1 MGFRILKNKPN
12 RQEVNT
18 LEEIQA
24 LTRENILSKELLGEI
39 FSISDEL
46 DRELAI
52 SRLSARAKQLSIK
65 KEFDKFVN
73 VYKRTQIDSLNQG
86 YSANYTNFSNEYG
99 INLRCGNW
107 VANETGIT
115 GFNALGLEVL
125 ACYHP
130 ILITKKFHNVESG
143 VEKIRLSFLGPRG
156 WKDLTVDKETI
167 SSASKIVSLSK
178 YGVSVTTETSRHLV
192 NYLSEIDF
200 ANRDLIPIQDSI
212 TKLGW
217 INDNM
222 NFVPY
227 YGDIEFDGSNDYRNL
242 VDCITDHGDY
252 DKWLDVVKRA
262 RAKKRIEVLVYIAA
276 AFASVLIKP
285 LGALPFIVNLWGDTG
300 KGKTVALM
308 VAASIWGKPEVGA
321 YITDPDASRTA
332 LEVRDGVLNNL
343 PLMLDDLSK
352 IQDKEGGKFS
362 EIIYMLTNGKGR
374 DRSNQNLTL
383 NEQHTWRNTILTG
396 LERPLV
402 DENMKGGA
410 VNRIIDVE
418 MEDGEIFNTD
428 EGRETANVL
437 RSNYG
442 FAGKIFIDEIQ
453 KIGFDK
459 IEEFRQWYQQKLI
472 ETNAKIGIKNE
483 DKQVI
488 SMSILLTADYLAE
501 KLIFKD
507 GIKLDVNRCAAMLKD
522 KSEISEHA
530 RAYQKIL
537 DEVQVNV
544 NKFEPDDRGNYKG
557 EVWGKKEHGYVYII
571 GIIFRSLSEKHNFS
585 TKAFTQWGERNG
597 LVVGTGKG
605 KSIAGKT
612 HRCFVIKLPDEDN
625 DKQTMDTDDDG
636 FVKVDETKQ
645 EELPFN

>member
-1 MGFRILKNKPN
+1 M
-12 RQEVNT
+12 
-18 LEEIQA
+18 EEIQT
-24 LTRENILSKELLGEI
+24 LTQEKILSKELLSEI

-46 DRELAI
+46 DRELSI

-65 KEFDKFVN
+65 KEFDKLINIF
-73 VYKRTQIDSLNQG
+73 KKTQLDNINQA
-86 YSANYTNFSNEYG
+86 YNANYTDFSNEHG

-107 VANETGIT
+107 IANENGIT
-115 GFNALGLEVL
+115 GFNAIGLEVL

-130 ILITKKFHNVESG
+130 ILITKKFLNVESG
-143 VEKIRLSFLGPRG
+143 VEKIQLSFLGPRG
-156 WKDLTVDKETI
+156 WQDLIVEKETI

-178 YGVSVTTETSRHLV
+178 YGVSVTSETARYLV

-200 ANRDLIPIQDSI
+200 ANRDLIPIQQST

-217 INDNM
+217 INDN
-222 NFVPY
+222 FVPY
-227 YGDIEFDGSNDYRNL
+227 YGNIEFDGANDFRNL
-242 VDCITDHGDY
+242 VDCITDYGDY
-252 DKWLDVVKRA
+252 EKWLGIVKRA

-276 AFASVLIKP
+276 SLASVLIKP

-332 LEVRDGVLNNL
+332 LEVRDGILNNL

-352 IQDKEGGKFS
+352 IQDKEGNKFS

-374 DRSNQNLTL
+374 DRSNQKLTL
-383 NEQHTWRNTILTG
+383 NEQHTWKNAILTG

-410 VNRIIDVE
+410 INRIIDVE
-418 MEDGEIFNTD
+418 MEDGQIFNTE
-428 EGRETANVL
+428 EGRETANIL

-442 FAGKIFIDEIQ
+442 FAGKVFIDEIQ
-453 KIGFDK
+453 KIGFDR
-459 IEEFRQWYQQKLI
+459 IEEFQQWYQQKLLEI
-472 ETNAKIGIKNE
+472 NAKAGIKNE

-488 SMSILLTADYLAE
+488 SMSILLTADFLAE

-507 GIKLDVNRCAAMLKD
+507 GIKLDINSCAAMLKD
-522 KSEISEHA
+522 KSEISEHT

-537 DEVQVNV
+537 DEVQVNI
-544 NKFEPDDRGNYKG
+544 NKFVPSDDRGNFKG
-557 EVWGKKEHGYVYII
+557 EVWGKKENGYVYII
-571 GIIFRSLSEKHNFS
+571 GIVFRSLSEKHNFS
-585 TKAFTQWGERNG
+585 PKAFTQWGERNG
-597 LVVGTGKG
+597 LVIGTGKG

-612 HRCFVIKLPDEDN
+612 HRCYVIKLPDDEEE
-625 DKQTMDTDDDG
+625 KMETDEHG
-636 FVKVDETKQ
+636 FVKIDEFKQ

>member
-1 MGFRILKNKPN
+1 M
-12 RQEVNT
+12 
-18 LEEIQA
+18 EEIQT
-24 LTRENILSKELLGEI
+24 LTRDNILSKELLSEI
-39 FSISDEL
+39 FSISDEME
-46 DRELAI
+46 RELVV
-52 SRLSARAKQLSIK
+52 SKLSARAKQLSIK
-65 KEFDKFVN
+65 KEFDRLMN
-73 VYKRTQIDSLNQG
+73 VFKRTQIDSLNQG
-86 YSANYTNFSNEYG
+86 YTANYTDFSNEYG

-115 GFNALGLEVL
+115 GVNALGIEVL

-130 ILITKKFHNVESG
+130 ILITKKYLNVDSG
-143 VEKIRLSFLGPRG
+143 IEKIQLSFLGPRG
-156 WKDLTVDKETI
+156 WQDLITDKETI
-167 SSASKIVSLSK
+167 SSASKIVTLSK
-178 YGVSVTTETSRHLV
+178 YGVSVTSETARHLV
-192 NYLSEIDF
+192 NYLSEIDY
-200 ANRDLIPIQDSI
+200 ANRDLIPIQES
-212 TKLGW
+212 TTRLGW
-217 INDNM
+217 INDS
-222 NFVPY
+222 FVPY
-227 YGDIEFDGSNDYRNL
+227 YGNIRFDGSNDFRNL
-242 VDCITDHGDY
+242 VDCITDHGDC
-252 DKWLDVVKRA
+252 DKWLNVVKKA

-285 LGALPFIVNLWGDTG
+285 LGVLPFIVNLWGDTG

-332 LEVRDGVLNNL
+332 LEVRDGMLNNL

-352 IQDKEGGKFS
+352 IQDREGGKFS

-410 VNRIIDVE
+410 INRIIDVE
-418 MEDGEIFNTD
+418 MEDGEIFNTG
-428 EGRETANVL
+428 EGRETANIL

-453 KIGFDK
+453 KIGFDR

-522 KSEISEHA
+522 KSEVSEHA

-537 DEVQVNV
+537 DEVQVNI
-544 NKFEPDDRGNYKG
+544 NKFVPDDRGNFKG
-557 EVWGKKEHGYVYII
+557 EVWGKKENGYVYIT
-571 GIIFRSLSEKHNFS
+571 GIIFRTLSEKHNFS

-597 LVVGTGKG
+597 LVVSAGKG

-612 HRCFVIKLPDEDN
+612 HRCYVIKLPDDDN
-625 DKQTMDTDDDG
+625 GEKAMDADDDG
-636 FVKVDETKQ
+636 FVKVDEAKQ